1 MTIDKSLVRKG
12 DREKDLLDK
21 LNSFTK
27 NFRQSYDDGG
37 PVKPQ
42 VPINLDEYLELGVK
56 IANMS
61 EAERENLKFML
72 DKLGPKKK

>member
-27 NFRQSYDDGG
+27 NFRQSYDD
-37 PVKPQ
+37 
-42 VPINLDEYLELGVK
+42 
-56 IANMS
+56 
-61 EAERENLKFML
+61 
-72 DKLGPKKK
+72 